1 MTFRPIR
8 HPLVPS
14 LLLVVTLVAFT
25 GCDTTDPVE
34 PADPIEVEGTYDF
47 VTFRF
52 VPESRGILAVNVL
65 DTLNTDESFLQLAAN
80 EQFRLQYQFV
90 EQTFPD
96 APRGDFRAT
105 RDDDDSITVE
115 LMPRQSDVDEFE
127 AILLGSEVVF
137 TREIAGGDTLLVLSE
152 ERTVDLAA
160 YDAVTYGSVGSQPG
174 TLTVELVLRQ
184 EGED

>member
-1 MTFRPIR
+1 MNLRFIR
-8 HPLVPS
+8 HAFVP
-14 LLLVVTLVAFT
+14 TLFFAIAFVALT

-65 DTLNTDESFLQLAAN
+65 DTLNTSESFLQLAAN

-90 EQTFPD
+90 GQTFPD

-105 RDDDDSITVE
+105 RDNDDVITVE
-115 LMPRQSDVDEFE
+115 LTPRQTDVDEFE
-127 AILLGSEVVF
+127 AILLGSETVF
-137 TREIAGGDTLLVLSE
+137 TREVAGGDTLLVLSD

-160 YDAVTYGSVGSQPG
+160 YDAETYGGVDPQPG
-174 TLTVELVLRQ
+174 TLTVEFELRQ
-184 EGED
+184 EGGN